1 MGGMSWKTCIEQLIG
16 SIPFPILVFDDSF
29 KVVFNNAI
37 EFKVCNKTL
46 QPIPGQS
53 LFDLFPIE
61 KANLLHEAFLYAVES
76 KKPYTH
82 SMSLMPSDK
91 SVELT
96 VEMIPVFNIDNM
108 TWNLIFVVKEQSPS
122 EFKTGME
129 KPATAHVS
137 QAMRGNTRRAGEVEE
152 AKAAL
157 KFLLRE
163 GAAELGALK
172 KEMYNRFA
180 NQILPFVESLKSTEL
195 SAEQRSYAE
204 LLEANTTKLTEP
216 FIRRISDPIYKL
228 SQKEAKVAILVQEG
242 KTNKEIA
249 TMLKLSKS
257 TILTHRHHVRVK
269 LGLRKQKLN
278 LRSYLSSLGQQP
290 SPFTKSSPEKDE
302 EIFSPSPDD
311 N

>member
-1 MGGMSWKTCIEQLIG
+1 MSWKTCIEQLIG
-16 SIPFPILVFDDSF
+16 SIPFPTLVFDDSI
-29 KVVFNNAI
+29 KVLFSNAI
-37 EFKVCNKTL
+37 EFQVCNKTL
-46 QPIPGQS
+46 LPIPGQS

-61 KANLLHEAFLYAVES
+61 KASLLHEAFLNAVES

-91 SVELT
+91 SAELT

-108 TWNLIFVVKEQSPS
+108 TWNMIFVVKEQSSS
-122 EFKTGME
+122 EFKTRME

-163 GAAELGALK
+163 GVAELGALK

-180 NQILPFVESLKSTEL
+180 NQILPLVESLKSTKL

-204 LLEANTTKLTEP
+204 LLEANTTKLMEP

-228 SQKEAKVAILVQEG
+228 SQKEAKIAILVQEG

-257 TILTHRHHVRVK
+257 TILTHRHHLRAK
-269 LGLRKQKLN
+269 LGLKKKKQN
-278 LRSYLSSLGQQP
+278 LRSYLSSFGQQG
-290 SPFTKSSPEKDE
+290 SPFANPSPEKE
-302 EIFSPSPDD
+302 GENPSLLSPD
-311 N
+311 NK

>member
-1 MGGMSWKTCIEQLIG
+1 
-16 SIPFPILVFDDSF
+16 
-29 KVVFNNAI
+29 
-37 EFKVCNKTL
+37 
-46 QPIPGQS
+46 
-53 LFDLFPIE
+53 
-61 KANLLHEAFLYAVES
+61 
-76 KKPYTH
+76 
-82 SMSLMPSDK
+82 
-91 SVELT
+91 
-96 VEMIPVFNIDNM
+96 M
-108 TWNLIFVVKEQSPS
+108 TWNLIFVVKEQSTS
-122 EFKTGME
+122 EFKTGMK
-129 KPATAHVS
+129 KPFTAHVS

-163 GAAELGALK
+163 GVAELGALK

-180 NQILPFVESLKSTEL
+180 NQILPLVESLKSTKL

-204 LLEANTTKLTEP
+204 LLEANTTKLMEP

-228 SQKEAKVAILVQEG
+228 SQKEAKIAILVKEG

-290 SPFTKSSPEKDE
+290 SPFTKSSPEKDA
-302 EIFSPSPDD
+302 EIFSHSPDD